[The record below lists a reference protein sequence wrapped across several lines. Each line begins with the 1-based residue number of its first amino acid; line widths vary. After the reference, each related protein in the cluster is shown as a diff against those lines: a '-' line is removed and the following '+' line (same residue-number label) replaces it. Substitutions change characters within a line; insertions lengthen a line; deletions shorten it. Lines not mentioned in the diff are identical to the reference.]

1 MINADLD
8 FNREAL
14 LEKISVS
21 YETETISTC
30 FGCGGR
36 LLNWLTNMRNA
47 DPKKA
52 SLAALL

>member
-14 LEKISVS
+14 LEKNKCR

-30 FGCGGR
+30 FGCGGG
-36 LLNWLTNMRNA
+36 L
-47 DPKKA
+47 
-52 SLAALL
+52 SQIG